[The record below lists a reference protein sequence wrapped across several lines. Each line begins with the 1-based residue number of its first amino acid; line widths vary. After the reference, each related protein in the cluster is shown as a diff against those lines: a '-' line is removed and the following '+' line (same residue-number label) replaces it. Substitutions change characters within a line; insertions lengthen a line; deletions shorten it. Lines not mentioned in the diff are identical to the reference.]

1 MDKARFVQLQVQMQ
15 DAFARLSDAIY
26 EMARAETYEWAM
38 TKVLAAVFSQDPMY
52 RPKEPAGEAVSAGE
66 AVPAGGTMPA
76 GGTVPAGE
84 ASAGKTVPVGKA
96 IFVRKTVPAGETASA
111 ERIEASKETLYTEYN
126 EAQQQWRDRV
136 RKAPAKP
143 ESVPKQRII
152 RPRMPRAVVHCPVPG
167 CEGVAA
173 PVFGMV
179 CSLHKDMPRAKIVR
193 YFKQRRDLKAKLFKS
208 ASYGRPKAGK

>member
-143 ESVPKQRII
+143 ESVPTQRIT
-152 RPRMPRAVVHCPVPG
+152 RPRMLRAVVHCPVPG

-179 CSLHKDMPRAKIVR
+179 CSFHRDMPRAKIAR